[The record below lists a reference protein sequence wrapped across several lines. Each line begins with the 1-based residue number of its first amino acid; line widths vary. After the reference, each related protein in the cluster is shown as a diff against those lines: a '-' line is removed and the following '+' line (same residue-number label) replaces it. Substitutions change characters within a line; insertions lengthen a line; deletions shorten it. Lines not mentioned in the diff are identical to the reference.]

1 MKVKILNNIAESGLD
16 ILQNQGFFLDKSDD
30 FGEVAGIVL
39 RSHNL
44 LNENLPQSLCAIAR
58 AGAGTNNIDVE
69 QCSSHGVV
77 VFNTPGANANAV
89 KEMVLCSL
97 IMGKRDLVSG
107 NKSIDSID
115 IDMLDDDSVMNE
127 IEQMK
132 KVYVGQ
138 EIKGK
143 NLTVIGLGA
152 IGSMVAEHA
161 IQLGMKVTGFDPG
174 LTVETAL
181 RLPSSIRMT
190 NSIEESLESAEYIS
204 LHIPLVA
211 GTKKIIN
218 KDLISRLNETVLI
231 NFSRGGIVC
240 EESVFSGLD
249 NKNLHKYITDFP
261 SKTLIQRLRSNKD
274 VVIFPH
280 LGASTR
286 ESEVNC
292 AEMACQQLS
301 DFLRKGKIVNS
312 VNFPDIS
319 SEKISKHRIYFSNIN
334 EPGIISKVA
343 EVLAKE
349 KININEFINKSRDDL
364 ASNIIDTDDEISAVV
379 LGKLLKIKGVT
390 NARLCY

>member
-44 LNENLPQSLCAIAR
+44 LNANLPQSLCAIAR

-190 NSIEESLESAEYIS
+190 NSIEE
-204 LHIPLVA
+204 
-211 GTKKIIN
+211 
-218 KDLISRLNETVLI
+218 
-231 NFSRGGIVC
+231 C
-240 EESVFSGLD
+240 
-249 NKNLHKYITDFP
+249 
-261 SKTLIQRLRSNKD
+261 
-274 VVIFPH
+274 
-280 LGASTR
+280 
-286 ESEVNC
+286 
-292 AEMACQQLS
+292 
-301 DFLRKGKIVNS
+301 
-312 VNFPDIS
+312 
-319 SEKISKHRIYFSNIN
+319 
-334 EPGIISKVA
+334 
-343 EVLAKE
+343 
-349 KININEFINKSRDDL
+349 
-364 ASNIIDTDDEISAVV
+364 
-379 LGKLLKIKGVT
+379 
-390 NARLCY
+390 